1 MNHNTAK
8 GLSQEGET
16 FFDLFMRFSIVRW
29 CAVHYSLKITAEM
42 CVRRI
47 VKILGGVGDG
57 YFGFQ
62 QHPAIVGKLAVFHDG
77 EFLHLGNEFVLVGKG
92 HTKRLI
98 LAQTTLHSLV
108 GIGTVEDGGNDDLGT
123 LEFYFAGWNF

>member
-1 MNHNTAK
+1 
-8 GLSQEGET
+8 
-16 FFDLFMRFSIVRW
+16 
-29 CAVHYSLKITAEM
+29 M